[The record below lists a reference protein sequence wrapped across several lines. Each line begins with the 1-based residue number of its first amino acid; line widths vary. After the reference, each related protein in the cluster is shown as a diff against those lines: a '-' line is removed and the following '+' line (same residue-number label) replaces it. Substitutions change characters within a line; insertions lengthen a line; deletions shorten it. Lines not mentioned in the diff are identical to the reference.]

1 MPHARDDRRDREL
14 LCDLAS
20 GRREALGELYD
31 RHSASLFRHGLA
43 LTRRAADAE
52 DLVQSVFVKLATTG
66 AELLGVRTPAS
77 YLHRILS
84 TTWLDSQ
91 RRTVAGERAVE
102 IGKMDLVESH
112 PFGLEGAI
120 DIGRALD
127 ALPDA
132 QREAVVLHVFDGFSF
147 REVGRATGQRP
158 QGRRVRAARRGAE
171 EPHSPPARAR
181 LDRDEVACRG
191 RLDRRSSAPTLHRQ
205 FRPFI
210 VSSDPS
216 SSVPTLH
223 RPAFV
228 AHATSAGRQPRPCI
242 VSPDYLVASSTVA
255 RNTSRARSSMISGV
269 MISIASFVV

>member
-1 MPHARDDRRDREL
+1 MTNSPRPFVSAPGVPHARDDRRDREL

-43 LTRRAADAE
+43 LTRRSADTE

-66 AELLGVRTPAS
+66 AELLGVRNPAS

-91 RRTVAGERAVE
+91 RRSVVGQRAVE
-102 IGKMDLVESH
+102 IGTMNSVESH

-120 DIGRALD
+120 DVGRALD

-147 REVGRATGQRP
+147 REVGLATG
-158 QGRRVRAARRGAE
+158 VSLFTAAARYRLAI
-171 EPHSPPARAR
+171 AR
-181 LDRDEVACRG
+181 LKKVLG
-191 RLDRRSSAPTLHRQ
+191 R
-205 FRPFI
+205 
-210 VSSDPS
+210 
-216 SSVPTLH
+216 VPEET
-223 RPAFV
+223 
-228 AHATSAGRQPRPCI
+228 T
-242 VSPDYLVASSTVA
+242 
-255 RNTSRARSSMISGV
+255 
-269 MISIASFVV
+269 